1 MPEGPEIRQAA
12 DKVAAVLESEV
23 VLRAS
28 FSPHKLRHYGPRLS
42 GHAVNKIDTRGKAM
56 LTHFDNGLTIYS
68 HNQLYGVWKVVLAGV
83 LPKTNRSLRLALHT
97 ENHSA
102 LLYSASD
109 ISVWHTS
116 ELSNH
121 PFLSQL
127 GPDILDER
135 ATVGSVAR
143 RLMHKPFKNR
153 TLHSILLDQKFMAGV
168 GNYLRSEILFSARVS
183 PELRPR
189 ELSASTINLLASEIL
204 NISRRSYVSKGITLC
219 PEFLA
224 KLNKKKS
231 PGTRQRFYVFGREGK
246 PCRVCEDVI
255 QRKDSSGRRIYWCRN
270 CQNGDG
276 HVESL

>member
-1 MPEGPEIRQAA
+1 
-12 DKVAAVLESEV
+12 
-23 VLRAS
+23 
-28 FSPHKLRHYGPRLS
+28 
-42 GHAVNKIDTRGKAM
+42 M

-153 TLHSILLDQKFMAGV
+153 TLHSILLDQKFMAGG
-168 GNYLRSEILFSARVS
+168 GNYLRSEILFSARLS

-189 ELSASTINLLASEIL
+189 ELNTSTLKLLASEIL
-204 NISRRSYVSKGITLC
+204 NISRRSYISKGITLS

-224 KLNKKKS
+224 KLNKRKS
-231 PGTRQRFYVFGREGK
+231 SRARQRFYVFGREGER
-246 PCRVCEDVI
+246 CRVCGDVI